1 MELIITIDAATK
13 VAEKMTRGG
22 NRRQFE
28 SLPINCHTCKP
39 RHTWVWERKTKIG
52 TVNACGKWKNNCNA
66 FLKEGLDVRRAIS
79 CH

>member
-13 VAEKMTRGG
+13 VAEKMTLGG

-28 SLPINCHTCKP
+28 SLPENCRPRKP
-39 RHTWVWERKTKIG
+39 RHTRAWGKKPKIG

-66 FLKEGLDVRRAIS
+66 FREEGFDVRREIS

>member
-1 MELIITIDAATK
+1 MELMIRIDAATK
-13 VAEKMTRGG
+13 VAEKMTLGG

-28 SLPINCHTCKP
+28 SLPENCRPRKP
-39 RHTWVWERKTKIG
+39 RHTWVWGNKSRIG

-66 FLKEGLDVRRAIS
+66 FYNEGLDVRRVIS